1 MAMSRSKGW
10 DLTIPAGEH
19 SSVGRLS
26 APKIAF
32 GITFAIVFAVALL
45 EGTKPFYYDSGE
57 YWTLGATFIKHGH
70 FSLLNFN
77 SLLRGYL
84 LPLIYRGLHDA
95 AVALGWGDS
104 LSVKL
109 FNALLFSLIGF
120 VLAPRLAELAWKDRR
135 WSTQRRMM
143 LVALLVVFWSGY
155 LDFPLS
161 DFPALALALF
171 AVVTVSRPFAAGWML
186 LVGAATAA
194 VIVIRPAY
202 ELLAPIVIVLA
213 VWGWIEQREQVTH
226 PIRQCA
232 LCLGLLLAGFV
243 AISLPQSLSAH
254 RHLGTW
260 SPVPGSA
267 SRLESAQF
275 AEGLTLQLYGTYVGT
290 GNTPSMLYKDE
301 AGVRLLREERENTE
315 LREIPTLPIGGPKK
329 YLELIFKHPLAMG
342 GVLGRHLINAL
353 DVRYSTPY
361 TEHLRTDW
369 WLRVGGFLLVFLG
382 LVRVLWP
389 RARRSLGPA
398 RWRYLLALL
407 ICNATSLPTAVET
420 RYLLPTFILSY
431 ILVLTPGWPNPI
443 ATDAVGL
450 RRYRT
455 IGVLAVAL
463 IASTILVW
471 HVTSGASAQ
480 LQLFR

>member
-1 MAMSRSKGW
+1 MAASRSK
-10 DLTIPAGEH
+10 DLDFATPAGER
-19 SSVGRLS
+19 SSLGRLP
-26 APKIAF
+26 APKVAF
-32 GITFAIVFAVALL
+32 GITFAIVFVVALL

-77 SLLRGYL
+77 SSLRGYL
-84 LPLIYRGLHDA
+84 LPLIYRGLHDV
-95 AVALGWGDS
+95 AVSLRWRDS

-109 FNALLFSLIGF
+109 FNALMFSLIGF

-135 WSTQRRMM
+135 WSTQRR
-143 LVALLVVFWSGY
+143 LVLMAILIVFWSGY

-171 AVVTVSRPFAAGWML
+171 AVVAVSRPFAAGWML

-194 VIVIRPAY
+194 AIVMRPAY

-213 VWGWIEQREQVTH
+213 VWGWIEQRDHVTH
-226 PIRQCA
+226 TIRRCA
-232 LCLGLLLAGFV
+232 VCLGLLFAGFV

-254 RHLGTW
+254 RHQGTW
-260 SPVPGSA
+260 SPMPGSA
-267 SRLESAQF
+267 SHLESSQF
-275 AEGLTLQLYGTYVGT
+275 TEGLTLQLYGTYVGP
-290 GNTPSMLYKDE
+290 GNTPSMIYRDE
-301 AGVRLLREERENTE
+301 AGVNLLREEKEN
-315 LREIPTLPIGGPKK
+315 PDLPEETALVIGGAKE
-329 YLELIFKHPLAMG
+329 YLGLILKHPLVMG

-361 TEHLRTDW
+361 TDRVRTDW
-369 WLRVGGFLLVFLG
+369 WLRVSGFLLVFLG

-389 RARRSLGPA
+389 KARRSLGPA
-398 RWRYLLALL
+398 RWRYLVAMLV
-407 ICNATSLPTAVET
+407 CNVTSLPTAVET

-431 ILVLTPGWPNPI
+431 ILVLAPGWPNPI
-443 ATDAVGL
+443 DTDRVGL

-455 IGVLAVAL
+455 IGILVVSL
-463 IASTILVW
+463 IVSTVLVW
-471 HVTSGASAQ
+471 HVTSGASAH
-480 LQLFR
+480 LYLFR